1 MRNENL
7 NAIVM
12 SKSLREIVASPW
24 WLAALAVG
32 ELILGFILLG
42 FPLLLGASAIWLG
55 GFLFIG
61 AGILRLIQLVQQ
73 KEGRLWNL
81 GTAMLYFLIAAVM
94 LLQTAWALSFWTL
107 ILGILMVVIGCM
119 RFVISLGMRGS
130 AGSVWRFTSAF
141 VAFGLGCLVCF
152 TWPESSMW
160 FVGTLIAV
168 EMIFSGWTML
178 FLVMAP
184 KEPATL

>member
-1 MRNENL
+1 
-7 NAIVM
+7 M

-32 ELILGFILLG
+32 ELILGFILLS
-42 FPLLLGASAIWLG
+42 FPLILGASAVWIG
-55 GFLFIG
+55 GCLFVG
-61 AGILRLIQLVQQ
+61 AGILRLMTIFQQ
-73 KEGRLWNL
+73 KENRLWNL
-81 GTAMLYFLIAAVM
+81 ATAILYFLVAAVM

-107 ILGILMVVIGCM
+107 ALGLLLVVIGCM
-119 RFVISLGMRGS
+119 RFVISLGMRGT
-130 AGSVWRFTSAF
+130 AGSAWRFVSSSVALALGAF
-141 VAFGLGCLVCF
+141 VCF

-178 FLVMAP
+178 FLVIS
-184 KEPATL
+184 PAEVPTQ